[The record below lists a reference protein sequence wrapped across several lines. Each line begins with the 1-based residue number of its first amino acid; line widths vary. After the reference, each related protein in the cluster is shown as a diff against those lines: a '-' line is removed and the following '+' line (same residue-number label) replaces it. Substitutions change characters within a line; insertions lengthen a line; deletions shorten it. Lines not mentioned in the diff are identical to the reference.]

1 MELYLNKEK
10 KKELVLFFF
19 IFELDLQFRF
29 LVYVVRIIDQIYY
42 DKLIFDFKLIIVKY
56 FIKKQSLSICQKN
69 V

>member
-42 DKLIFDFKLIIVKY
+42 DKLIFD
-56 FIKKQSLSICQKN
+56 CN
-69 V
+69 NC